1 MILFRVDLAGS
12 HLGFTARF
20 WISMTEPF
28 VTVNSFMIAEGN
40 ENQWIYQWI
49 CDIQIIWKL
58 PCLILLRIIVFWTL
72 WTLNYVGCIPFS
84 CIDYFQILFLNF
96 RKIWLNLQL
105 CGRSPIKLVLRVCL
119 SVCLWCIF
127 LRITLELFRFLHE
140 DIYFGIYT
148 KKWQSDN
155 LLVTYIID

>member
-28 VTVNSFMIAEGN
+28 VTVNSFMKAEVN

-84 CIDYFQILFLNF
+84 CIDYFQLLFLNF

-119 SVCLWCIF
+119 SVCLYAFDAFSSGSLWNF
-127 LRITLELFRFLHE
+127 LDFCMRIYILAYIL
-140 DIYFGIYT
+140 
-148 KKWQSDN
+148 KSDKVIIC
-155 LLVTYIID
+155 LLPT